1 MLKLIRENE
10 RHIRLKSLIIIAKP
24 NVRKEKF
31 TVYHLNRIAIRA
43 YDVGKFS
50 NLCNCAQKSYL

>member
-1 MLKLIRENE
+1 MKD
-10 RHIRLKSLIIIAKP
+10 IRLKSLIIIAKP

-31 TVYHLNRIAIRA
+31 TVYHLNRITIRA